1 MRTKKSVG
9 GAREQS
15 EVVRK
20 MKKKKKKLSAM
31 RENQRSEGNTSTREL
46 KGVMCAGT
54 SVALK
59 ECE

>member
-20 MKKKKKKLSAM
+20 MKKKKKLSAM